1 MQADDVISV
10 DITAPQN
17 DADFS
22 SPDGKLDSIN
32 APRLNMSGAMS
43 GTMKGTVSGTAD
55 AAVTA
60 HRLRL
65 LSDIGLA
72 LSAERDIHRLLD
84 LILTIARELTTAD
97 AGSIYT
103 VQTTADGVNDD
114 KKQNAASE
122 DGINLHFRAAQND
135 SKPKL
140 NTNVT
145 FPVSSS
151 SLAGYTALQGD
162 TLCFDDAYQLPP
174 DAPYRFNPDFD
185 HKNGYRTKS
194 VLVVPLKN
202 HAGRVIGVLQ
212 LINRKRDARINLA
225 PDGGALLEETVA
237 REVVPFDEE
246 RIELAATLASQAA
259 VALENTQ
266 LLEQIE
272 ALFASFVAAASS
284 AIEDRDP
291 STSGHSQRVT
301 RMTMAMAQA
310 ASQATEGPFK
320 DVTFTSQEMRELSYA
335 GLLHDFGKI
344 GVREKI
350 LTKSHKLEPNYFQ
363 GVRDRLVIL
372 ARDIEKAGAE
382 KKIALLLELPRE
394 EAALAMQKCDEET
407 RRQVAQIEEDIRLLT
422 QINNPAVTYVPD
434 EEYARQLSVLRKLIK
449 MTYTDEKG
457 DASPILTDE
466 EYQTLCVRRG
476 SLTPQEFE
484 DIKRHAQLSYEFL
497 ERISWTPEFAAIPE
511 LAWCHHEKLN
521 GSGYPRGIGGDQIPL
536 RARMMTVADIFDALT
551 ASDRPYKKSMPAE
564 RALQILELEARNG
577 RIDPDIVELFIE
589 HRIYEL
595 CETHPPQNIQ

>member
-1 MQADDVISV
+1 MQADDVISA
-10 DITAPQN
+10 DITASKN
-17 DADFS
+17 DTNFS
-22 SPDGKLDSIN
+22 STDGKLDSISV
-32 APRLNMSGAMS
+32 PRLNVS
-43 GTMKGTVSGTAD
+43 GTLSGKSTAD
-55 AAVTA
+55 AAITA

-84 LILTIARELTTAD
+84 LILKIARELTTAD

-103 VQTTADGVNDD
+103 VQTTADGVNNDT
-114 KKQNAASE
+114 KQNAASE

-151 SLAGYTALQGD
+151 SLAGCAALQGD
-162 TLCFDDAYQLPP
+162 TLCFEDAYQLPP

-225 PDGGALLEETVA
+225 PDGGDVTEDTVA

-246 RIELAATLASQAA
+246 RLELAATLASQAA

-301 RMTMAMAQA
+301 RMTLAMAQA
-310 ASQATEGPFK
+310 ASQADEGPFK

-382 KKIALLLELPRE
+382 QKIALLLELPQE
-394 EAALAMQKCDEET
+394 EAVLAMQKCDEET
-407 RRQVAQIEEDIRLLT
+407 RRQVARIEED
-422 QINNPAVTYVPD
+422 
-434 EEYARQLSVLRKLIK
+434 
-449 MTYTDEKG
+449 
-457 DASPILTDE
+457 
-466 EYQTLCVRRG
+466 
-476 SLTPQEFE
+476 
-484 DIKRHAQLSYEFL
+484 
-497 ERISWTPEFAAIPE
+497 
-511 LAWCHHEKLN
+511 
-521 GSGYPRGIGGDQIPL
+521 
-536 RARMMTVADIFDALT
+536 
-551 ASDRPYKKSMPAE
+551 
-564 RALQILELEARNG
+564 
-577 RIDPDIVELFIE
+577 
-589 HRIYEL
+589 
-595 CETHPPQNIQ
+595 